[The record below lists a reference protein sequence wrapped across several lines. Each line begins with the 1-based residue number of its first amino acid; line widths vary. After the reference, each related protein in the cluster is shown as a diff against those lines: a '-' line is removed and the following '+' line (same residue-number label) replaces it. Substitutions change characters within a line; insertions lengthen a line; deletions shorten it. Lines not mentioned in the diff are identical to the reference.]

1 MKLAPYLSQD
11 GLEFH
16 IDEKGDIFATVSSMA
31 RMIDKETIY
40 VRRHVDALLQNGDKL
55 DVLEAETLTVQGTR
69 MGTFYG
75 ENFIISLLEKH
86 KPSLLIKMARLG
98 LRLFVYELVGYSKV
112 KEHPVLPPVQVTNF
126 VDALKWLGVEA
137 DNPRYSQLLKDSAL
151 TILGVGKVETV
162 TQKYCGV
169 VERAEQ
175 LGYSTKQINGGSQL
189 GKFVNKLIQPAHK
202 ENRLCQGTLRPINV
216 FEVSDNLDDVI
227 RAWFEPLP

>member
-1 MKLAPYLSQD
+1 
-11 GLEFH
+11 
-16 IDEKGDIFATVSSMA
+16 
-31 RMIDKETIY
+31 MIDKETIY
-40 VRRHVDALLQNGDKL
+40 VRRHIDALLQRGDKL

-98 LRLFVYELVGYSKV
+98 LRLFVYELVGYSRA
-112 KEHPVLPPVQVTNF
+112 KEQPSLPPSDIRVHNLVS
-126 VDALKWLGVEA
+126 DLEKLGIEL

-189 GKFVNKLIQPAHK
+189 GKFVNKLVQPAHK

-216 FEVSDNLDDVI
+216 FEVNDSLDDAI
-227 RAWFEPLP
+227 RAWFE